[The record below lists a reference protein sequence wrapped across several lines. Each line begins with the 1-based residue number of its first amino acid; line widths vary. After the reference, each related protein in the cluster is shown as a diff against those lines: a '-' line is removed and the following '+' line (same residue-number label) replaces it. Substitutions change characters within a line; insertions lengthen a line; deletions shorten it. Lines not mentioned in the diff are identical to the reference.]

1 MHGLLGWSGRHPWLA
16 ETALV
21 AVLLAAAAGLP
32 EGGSWW
38 VRLPLLLVLVS
49 TVLWRRWHP
58 RAAAAVAVGAAW
70 AGLLGGVWEEHLPLA
85 HVALLVAVY
94 TLVVRGRRGSA
105 AVAAPLAAGFFVAWA
120 LRWYQG
126 VDAGW
131 GAAGFCLSVGT
142 AWLLG
147 EYVRARQAY
156 AQAQRQAVAAAA
168 IAGERARIARELHD
182 VLAHSVGVMVVN
194 AEGARLMRHTDPAVV
209 DRTLDL
215 VSSTGRAALQELRRL
230 LEVLQPS
237 GEGVPQPQGEGVP
250 QPPGEGHGVPPGEPA
265 DLRDLVTRAGA
276 GLAGAQLR
284 IAGTADG
291 VPASLLGLVYRIV
304 QEALTNVLNHA
315 GARASVDVLLDFGAP
330 GRRRT
335 VRVEV
340 VDTGGDGGGPGLPSS
355 GRGLAG
361 MRQRVTDAGGTVEAA
376 PVPGGFR
383 LAATLPVNGS
393 TAASQPATAA
403 SQRRGGRMGRWP
415 HGY

>member
-1 MHGLLGWSGRHPWLA
+1 VSCHGWTAAGPGGRIVGAVQGLLGWSGRNPWLA
-16 ETALV
+16 EAAL
-21 AVLLAAAAGLP
+21 AAALLAAAAGLP
-32 EGGSWW
+32 DGGSWW

-49 TVLWRRWHP
+49 TVLWRRRYP

-70 AGLLGGVWEEHLPLA
+70 AGLLGGVWERHLPLA

-105 AVAAPLAAGFFVAWA
+105 AVVAPLVAGFFVAWA
-120 LRWYQG
+120 LRWYPG

-147 EYVRARQAY
+147 EYVRARRAY
-156 AQAQRQAVAAAA
+156 AQAQRRAVAAAA

-215 VSSTGRAALQELRRL
+215 VSSTGRAALKELRRL
-230 LEVLQPS
+230 LDVLQ
-237 GEGVPQPQGEGVP
+237 
-250 QPPGEGHGVPPGEPA
+250 PPGEPA

-291 VPASLLGLVYRIV
+291 VPVWLHDQVYRIV

-361 MRQRVTDAGGTVEAA
+361 MRERVTDAGGTLEAG

-383 LAATLPVNGS
+383 LAATLPV
-393 TAASQPATAA
+393 
-403 SQRRGGRMGRWP
+403 
-415 HGY
+415 

>member
-1 MHGLLGWSGRHPWLA
+1 MHGLLGWSGRNPWLA
-16 ETALV
+16 EAALA

-32 EGGSWW
+32 DGRPWW

-49 TVLWRRWHP
+49 TVLWRRRHP

-70 AGLLGGVWEEHLPLA
+70 AGLLGGVWEQHLPLA
-85 HVALLVAVY
+85 HVALLVVVY
-94 TLVVRGRRGSA
+94 TLVVRGRRRSA
-105 AVAAPLAAGFFVAWA
+105 ALVAPFVAAFFVVWA
-120 LRWYQG
+120 LRWYPG

-147 EYVRARQAY
+147 EYVRARQEY
-156 AQAQRQAVAAAA
+156 VRAQRRAVAAAA

-209 DRTLDL
+209 DRTLGL

-230 LEVLQPS
+230 LDVLQPS
-237 GEGVPQPQGEGVP
+237 GDGVLP
-250 QPPGEGHGVPPGEPA
+250 PPGEGHGPPPGAPA
-265 DLRDLVTRAGA
+265 DLRDLVARAGA
-276 GLAGAQLR
+276 GLAGARLR
-284 IAGTADG
+284 IAGSADG
-291 VPASLLGLVYRIV
+291 VPAWLLGQVYRIV

-361 MRQRVTDAGGTVEAA
+361 MRQRVTDAGGTLEAA

-383 LAATLPVNGS
+383 LAATLPVDGS

-403 SQRRGGRMGRWP
+403 SQRRGGRMRRWP

>member
-1 MHGLLGWSGRHPWLA
+1 MGWSGRYPWLA
-16 ETALV
+16 EAALV

-32 EGGSWW
+32 DGRSWW

-49 TVLWRRWHP
+49 TVLWRRRHP
-58 RAAAAVAVGAAW
+58 RAAATVAVGAAW
-70 AGLLGGVWEEHLPLA
+70 AGLLGGVWKEHLPLA
-85 HVALLVAVY
+85 HVALLVMVY

-105 AVAAPLAAGFFVAWA
+105 AVVAPLAAGFFTAWA
-120 LRWYQG
+120 LRWYPG

-131 GAAGFCLSVGT
+131 GAAGFCLLVGT

-147 EYVRARQAY
+147 EYVRARRAY
-156 AQAQRQAVAAAA
+156 AQAQRRAVAAAA

-215 VSSTGRAALQELRRL
+215 VSSTGRAALKELRRL
-230 LEVLQPS
+230 LDVLQPS
-237 GEGVPQPQGEGVP
+237 GEGVL
-250 QPPGEGHGVPPGEPA
+250 QPPGEGHGLPPGEPA

-291 VPASLLGLVYRIV
+291 VPASLLGQVYRIV

-361 MRQRVTDAGGTVEAA
+361 MRERVTDAGGTLEAG

-383 LAATLPVNGS
+383 LAAALPVYGS
-393 TAASQPATAA
+393 TAASQPATAD
-403 SQRRGGRMGRWP
+403 SQCRDDTMGRWG